1 MKILHVAV
9 LYYFSVAWV
18 KTSAVLEVRGHA
30 GAEVSIHC
38 SVGWTRDSVSQ
49 LDNMYFCRGV
59 CSVENRLIQS
69 EGKRSA
75 VTWRGRYS
83 MEVNSGYGVFNV
95 TIKELKRADTGRY
108 RCGVEN
114 SFEVLYQEVNL
125 IVLDASTVPPGSPG
139 SLPNGSF
146 QTTAEPSPAAL
157 TLPTTEKTN
166 KQATI
171 NLTDT
176 SVVIIIS
183 VSLALLVCALIPLV
197 FYGHWR
203 SNAGQSRP
211 EANKGEADYC
221 EENADGACTQGMVK
235 LQSLQPDPES
245 SAQDASQYAA
255 VYQALDPQ
263 TAD

>member
-1 MKILHVAV
+1 
-9 LYYFSVAWV
+9 
-18 KTSAVLEVRGHA
+18 
-30 GAEVSIHC
+30 
-38 SVGWTRDSVSQ
+38 
-49 LDNMYFCRGV
+49 MYFCRGV
-59 CSVENRLIQS
+59 CSVENILIQS
-69 EGKRSA
+69 KGKRSA

-95 TIKELKRADTGRY
+95 TIKDLKRADAGRY

-114 SFEVLYQEVNL
+114 SVEVLHQEVNL
-125 IVLDASTVPPGSPG
+125 IVLDASTVPPASPG
-139 SLPNGSF
+139 SLPSGSF
-146 QTTAEPSPAAL
+146 QSTAEPSPAAL

-176 SVVIIIS
+176 TVVIIIS

-203 SNAGQSRP
+203 SNAGPSRL

-221 EENADGACTQGMVK
+221 EENADGAFTQGMVK

-255 VYQALDPQ
+255 VYQALDPK
-263 TAD
+263 TDD

>member
-9 LYYFSVAWV
+9 FCYFSVVWV
-18 KTSAVLEVRGHA
+18 KTSPVLEVSSHVG
-30 GAEVSIHC
+30 GEVSIHC
-38 SVGWTRDSVSQ
+38 SVGWSRVNGSRP
-49 LDNMYFCRGV
+49 DNMYFCRGV
-59 CSVENRLIQS
+59 CSVENILIQS

-95 TIKELKRADTGRY
+95 TIKELKRADAGRY
-108 RCGVEN
+108 RCSVEN
-114 SFEVLYQEVNL
+114 SFEVLHQEVNL

-146 QTTAEPSPAAL
+146 QSTAEPSPAAL

-171 NLTDT
+171 SLT
-176 SVVIIIS
+176 VVIIIS

-203 SNAGQSRP
+203 SSAGPSRP

-221 EENADGACTQGMVK
+221 EENADGASTQGMVK

-245 SAQDASQYAA
+245 GAQDASQYAA
-255 VYQALDPQ
+255 VYQALDPKA
-263 TAD
+263 AD

>member
-9 LYYFSVAWV
+9 FCYFSVVWV
-18 KTSAVLEVRGHA
+18 KTSPVLEVSSQVG
-30 GAEVSIHC
+30 GEVSIHC
-38 SVGWTRDSVSQ
+38 SVGWSRDNGSRP
-49 LDNMYFCRGV
+49 DNMYFCRGV
-59 CSVENRLIQS
+59 CSVENILIQS

-95 TIKELKRADTGRY
+95 TIKELKRADAGRY

-114 SFEVLYQEVNL
+114 SFEVLHQEVNL

-146 QTTAEPSPAAL
+146 QSTAEPSPAAL

-171 NLTDT
+171 SLTDT
-176 SVVIIIS
+176 TVVIIIS

-203 SNAGQSRP
+203 SSAGPSRP

-221 EENADGACTQGMVK
+221 EENADGASTQGMVK

-245 SAQDASQYAA
+245 GALDASQYAA
-255 VYQALDPQ
+255 VYQALDPKA
-263 TAD
+263 AD